1 MSLLW
6 TSDTMRA
13 ATGGTLAA
21 EVAIT
26 GVSIDS
32 RSVGP
37 GDLFIALRDAR
48 DGHDF
53 VADALARGAA
63 AAMVDRDPPGAE
75 ADPRLLRV
83 ANTLAGLTALGA
95 AGRARCGARVVGVT
109 GSVGKTTTKEM
120 LRAALGTFGPTHAA
134 VASYNNHWGVPLT
147 LARMP
152 EASAFAVIEIG
163 MNHPGE
169 IAPLAALAR
178 PHVTVITAI
187 EAAHIGHMGSLEA
200 IAREKAAIMGGLP
213 PGGTAVVP
221 ADSPFLPL
229 LREAAG
235 DARLVTFGDGGDV
248 CATALA
254 PDAEGTDITAAA
266 GGQVLRFRLGTP
278 GLHMARNAMAALA
291 AVSALGL
298 DVARAAESL
307 AGFRALAG
315 RGDRR
320 RIATPDGGTAT
331 LLDEAYNGQPP
342 SMRAA
347 LALLRLLPARRRIA
361 VLGQMGELGD
371 FAEGEH
377 AALAQPIAAAADLV
391 FACGPLMRHA
401 LAAIPGTHPAAA
413 QAIWTATSTELAP
426 LVAAALRDGDAVL
439 VKGSLATGMK
449 TVVQALTE
457 SVPR

>member
-1 MSLLW
+1 MTTLW
-6 TSDTMRA
+6 DSA
-13 ATGGTLAA
+13 ALRSSTGGRIDA

-32 RSVGP
+32 RSAGP

-63 AAMVDRDPPGAE
+63 SAMVDRDPPGLA
-75 ADPRLLRV
+75 AGAPLLRV
-83 ANTLAGLTALGA
+83 GDTLAGLTALGA
-95 AGRARCGARVVGVT
+95 AGRQRSGARFVGVT

-120 LRAALGTFGPTHAA
+120 LRTALSAQGPTHAA
-134 VASYNNHWGVPLT
+134 VASYNNHWGVPMT

-152 EASAFAVIEIG
+152 QGSAFGIIEIG

-169 IAPLAALAR
+169 IAPLARLAR

-200 IAREKAAIMGGLP
+200 IAREKACIMQGLLP
-213 PGGTAVVP
+213 DGIAVLP
-221 ADSPFLPL
+221 AESPFLPL
-229 LREAAG
+229 LRDLAGGAAVTTFGEGG
-235 DARLVTFGDGGDV
+235 DAR
-248 CATALA
+248 ATAME
-254 PDAEGTDITAAA
+254 PDAEGTTITADVA
-266 GGQVLRFRLGTP
+266 GQVLHFRLGTP
-278 GLHMARNAMAALA
+278 GLHMARNAVAALA
-291 AVSALGL
+291 VVRALGA
-298 DVARAAESL
+298 DVAAAAESL
-307 AGFRALAG
+307 SGFRALAG
-315 RGDRR
+315 RGDRQ
-320 RIATPDGGTAT
+320 RIATPDGGSAT

-347 LALLRLLPARRRIA
+347 LALLKLLPARRRIA
-361 VLGQMGELGD
+361 VLGQMGELGG
-371 FAEGEH
+371 FAEAEH
-377 AALAQPIAAAADLV
+377 AALAPHIAESADLV

-401 LAAIPGTHPAAA
+401 LAGIPAALQGA
-413 QAIWTATSTELAP
+413 WAPTSRE
-426 LVAAALRDGDAVL
+426 LVAPVLAALRDGDAVL

-457 SVPR
+457 SASR